1 MRKIFISVNIVVED
15 PILRG
20 YHNTTNNLTFVL
32 DVVEGPILRG
42 YHNLIALAAF
52 PIAVVEDP
60 ILRGYHNTKEIKSTI
75 TGVRKWFLDKGTIKN
90 KKSIVS
96 IKKSI

>member
-1 MRKIFISVNIVVED
+1 MCVVED

-20 YHNTTNNLTFVL
+20 YHN
-32 DVVEGPILRG
+32 I
-42 YHNLIALAAF
+42 
-52 PIAVVEDP
+52 
-60 ILRGYHNTKEIKSTI
+60 KERKNTI

-90 KKSIVS
+90 KKSIVN